1 MNKDALL
8 FINRGSVLNVTT
20 VAGVDAGGP
29 STYTGEPRQNK
40 KGEGYYLWKLADPQG
55 NQHTY
60 YVKPE
65 LNQLL
70 DGQYSPGTPLTISCT
85 SDTEYTVTHGAAP
98 GAAPPVAPPAAPVP
112 ADAPPAST
120 PPAAAPVAPPVAA
133 AAPVKGSA
141 YHDLRAE
148 LRTCVEDCYYD
159 WSSVFGD
166 GLKPDAET
174 IQKLAV
180 TLFLQC
186 KSRDVKVDVQIPF

>member
-1 MNKDALL
+1 MNKDPLL
-8 FINRGSVLNVTT
+8 FINRGTTLNVTT
-20 VAGVDAGGP
+20 VAGADAGGP

-98 GAAPPVAPPAAPVP
+98 VA
-112 ADAPPAST
+112 
-120 PPAAAPVAPPVAA
+120 PPAAAPVAPPVAPPPAAAPAA